1 MRFLFCLLMTLTS
14 LPALAEQLTI
24 ERIFSDP
31 ALSGPGLH
39 SPKMSPDGERVGFL
53 KGRNDDQNQL
63 DLWTFDLKDG
73 STKRLIDSLVLH
85 PEQTMSD
92 AEKARRER
100 ARTSALRGI
109 GEYGWSP
116 DGKQLLVSIS
126 GDLYL
131 VEVAHPDHARRI
143 ASGDIIDPQVS
154 PKGHY
159 ASFVRDQNL
168 FVIDLADGS
177 EHKLT
182 TDGGGTIHNAE
193 AEFVAQEEMSQ
204 TSGYWWAPD
213 DSAIAYKRFD
223 EAAVPIAKR
232 MEVYADHAAIIEQRY
247 PAAGDTN
254 VSVSLAIVA
263 PATGITRQ
271 VDLGQE
277 KDIYLV
283 RADWSADA
291 HQLLFQ
297 RQSRDQKRLDLIAVD
312 ASNLNQQ
319 TLLTET
325 ANTWVNIEGEP
336 HFLKDG
342 KGFIWTS
349 ERSGYRHLYLF
360 DMQGKLLHPISK
372 GDWGIDNILSVDEKH
387 GLVYVASNRDAA
399 TDKQVYAL
407 AIDGSNAEHPKR
419 ITSTDGWH
427 EASFSKHGEAF
438 VDTFSDPMTPPQVSV
453 KRADGTMVTWLLHNE
468 VDANHPYAPY
478 LKTHLPTEFGVLK
491 SADNQ
496 DLHYS
501 LIKPANFDASK
512 RYPVLLYVYGGPGAQ
527 VVKRSWNN
535 LFFQYMAQ
543 HGYVVF
549 SIDNRGSA
557 RRERRFTDV
566 IYENLGKH
574 EVEDQLVG
582 VDWLGKQSF
591 VDAKRIGVFGWSY
604 GGFMSLRLLCEASDR
619 IAAGVSVAPV
629 TDWKLYDTHYT
640 ERFMSQPKANAQGYA
655 QSRIDTHLD
664 GLHSP
669 LLLVHGMADDNV
681 LFANSTAL
689 MHELQQRG
697 ILFDLMT
704 YPGAKHGISGSVNQ
718 QHVYRT
724 IEAFFNRHLGITENR

>member
-1 MRFLFCLLMTLTS
+1 MTLSS
-14 LPALAEQLTI
+14 LPALANQLTI
-24 ERIFSDP
+24 ERIFADP
-31 ALSGPGLH
+31 ALSGPSLH

-53 KGRNDDQNQL
+53 KGRADDQYQL
-63 DLWTFDLKDG
+63 DLWAFDLKDG
-73 STKRLIDSLVLH
+73 TTKKLVDSLVLH
-85 PEQTMSD
+85 PDQAMSD

-100 ARTSALRGI
+100 ERTAAFRGI

-126 GDLYL
+126 GDLFL
-131 VEVAHPDHARRI
+131 VEVAHPEHARRI

-159 ASFVRDQNL
+159 VSFVRDQNL
-168 FVIDLADGS
+168 FVIDLADGT
-177 EHKLT
+177 ERKLT
-182 TDGGGTIHNAE
+182 ADGGGTIHNAE
-193 AEFVAQEEMSQ
+193 AEFVAQEEMAQ

-223 EAAVPIAKR
+223 EAAVPVAKR

-263 PATGITRQ
+263 PASGLTKQ
-271 VDLGQE
+271 VDLGSD

-297 RQSRDQKRLDLIAVD
+297 RESRDQKRLDLIATD
-312 ASNLNQQ
+312 AADLSQHIV
-319 TLLTET
+319 LTET
-325 ANTWVNIEGEP
+325 SNTWVNIEGEP
-336 HFLKDG
+336 HFLQDG
-342 KGFIWTS
+342 KGFIWSS
-349 ERSGYRHLYLF
+349 ERSGHRHLYLF
-360 DMQGKLLHPISK
+360 DISGKLLHPISK
-372 GDWGIDNILSVDEKH
+372 GDWGIDNILSVDEKR
-387 GLVYVASNRDAA
+387 GLVFVASNRDAA

-419 ITSTDGWH
+419 ITSADGWH

-453 KRADGTMVTWLLHNE
+453 KRADGSLVAWLLHNE

-478 LKTHLPTEFGVLK
+478 MKAHLPTEFGVLK
-491 SADNQ
+491 SADSQ

-501 LIKPANFDASK
+501 MIKPANFDPAK

-527 VVKRSWNN
+527 VVKRSWNAP
-535 LFFQYMAQ
+535 FFQYMAQ
-543 HGYVVF
+543 HGYIVF

-640 ERFMSQPKANAQGYA
+640 ERFMSQPKANAEGYA
-655 QSRIDTHLD
+655 QSRVDAHLD

-669 LLLVHGMADDNV
+669 LLLIHGMADDNV

-704 YPGAKHGISGSVNQ
+704 YPGAKHGIAGSANQ
-718 QHVYRT
+718 QHVFRT
-724 IEAFFNRHLGITENR
+724 IETFFNRHFGMTGNR

>member
-14 LPALAEQLTI
+14 LPALAQQLTI
-24 ERIFSDP
+24 ERIFADP
-31 ALSGPGLH
+31 ALSGPTLR

-53 KGRNDDQNQL
+53 KGRADDQYQL

-73 STKRLIDSLVLH
+73 STKRLVDSLVLH
-85 PEQTMSD
+85 PDQAMSD

-100 ARTSALRGI
+100 ERTAAYRGI

-126 GDLYL
+126 GELFL

-159 ASFVRDQNL
+159 VSFVRDQNL

-177 EHKLT
+177 ERKLT
-182 TDGGGTIHNAE
+182 ADGGGTIHNAE
-193 AEFVAQEEMSQ
+193 AEFVAQEEMAQ

-213 DSAIAYKRFD
+213 DTAIAYKRFD
-223 EAAVPIAKR
+223 EAAVPVAKR

-247 PAAGDTN
+247 PAAGDAN
-254 VSVSLAIVA
+254 VGVSLAVVT
-263 PATGITRQ
+263 PASGVTRQ
-271 VDLGQE
+271 IDLGTD

-291 HQLLFQ
+291 HQLLYQ
-297 RQSRDQKRLDLIAVD
+297 RQSRDQKRLDLVAVD
-312 ASNLNQQ
+312 AANASQH
-319 TLLTET
+319 TVLTET
-325 ANTWVNIEGEP
+325 ANTWVNVGDEP
-336 HFLKDG
+336 YFLKDG
-342 KGFIWTS
+342 KGFIWAS
-349 ERSGYRHLYLF
+349 ERSGRKHLYLF
-360 DMQGKLLHPISK
+360 DMNGKLLHAISK
-372 GDWGIDNILSVDEKH
+372 GDWGIDNVLSVDEKR
-387 GLVYVASNRDAA
+387 GLVYVASNRDAVI
-399 TDKQVYAL
+399 DMQVYAL

-419 ITSTDGWH
+419 ITKSDGWH

-438 VDTFSDPMTPPQVSV
+438 VDTFSDPSTPPQVSV
-453 KRADGTMVTWLLHNE
+453 KRADGTQVAWLLHNE
-468 VDANHPYAPY
+468 VTADHPYAPY
-478 LKTHLPTEFGVLK
+478 VKAHLPTEFGVLK
-491 SADNQ
+491 SADGQ

-501 LIKPANFDASK
+501 MIKPANFDANK
-512 RYPVLLYVYGGPGAQ
+512 HYPVLLYVYGGPGVQ
-527 VVKRSWNN
+527 NVKREWGSA
-535 LFFQYMAQ
+535 FFQYMAQ
-543 HGYVVF
+543 RGYVVF
-549 SIDNRGSA
+549 SLDNRGSA
-557 RRERRFTDV
+557 RRERRFTDA
-566 IYENLGKH
+566 IYQNLGKH
-574 EVEDQLVG
+574 EVEDQLTG

-640 ERFMSQPKANAQGYA
+640 ERYMSQPQNNVDGYA
-655 QSRIDTHLD
+655 QSRVDAHLD

-704 YPGAKHGISGSVNQ
+704 YPGAKHGISGTANQ
-718 QHVYRT
+718 QHVFRT
-724 IEAFFNRHLGITENR
+724 IEAFFNRHLSVSGQ